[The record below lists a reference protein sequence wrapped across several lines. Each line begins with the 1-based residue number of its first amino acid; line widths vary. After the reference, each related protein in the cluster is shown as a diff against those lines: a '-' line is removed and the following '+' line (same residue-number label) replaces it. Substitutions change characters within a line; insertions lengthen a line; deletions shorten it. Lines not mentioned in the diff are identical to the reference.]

1 MSGFPLYDNL
11 SKDLS
16 AKKDLTVKQK
26 TDLIKNINLIDQD
39 GQELVYA
46 LIYYYYINNESNNE
60 SNNKSN
66 NEFNNESNTPPY
78 KGKSQETPSN
88 LQNITWNLGNF
99 PIKLRVLLHN
109 FLTMHMKKLAEDDKR
124 EESVI

>member
-26 TDLIKNINLIDQD
+26 TDLIKNINNIDQD
-39 GQELVYA
+39 GKELVYA
-46 LIYYYYINNESNNE
+46 LIYYYYINNETINE
-60 SNNKSN
+60 SNI
-66 NEFNNESNTPPY
+66 PPY

-99 PIKLRVLLHN
+99 PIKLRILLHN
-109 FLTMHMKKLAEDDKR
+109 FLTMHMKKLAEDGKR

>member
-46 LIYYYYINNESNNE
+46 LIYYYYINNETISDSNI
-60 SNNKSN
+60 
-66 NEFNNESNTPPY
+66 PPY

-109 FLTMHMKKLAEDDKR
+109 FLTMHMKKLAEDGKR

>member
-46 LIYYYYINNESNNE
+46 LIYTTISTTRPIANLTFLHTKEIPR
-60 SNNKSN
+60 
-66 NEFNNESNTPPY
+66 NTL
-78 KGKSQETPSN
+78 KFTKHHLE
-88 LQNITWNLGNF
+88 
-99 PIKLRVLLHN
+99 LR
-109 FLTMHMKKLAEDDKR
+109 
-124 EESVI
+124 

>member
-46 LIYYYYINNESNNE
+46 LIYYYYINNETINENNI
-60 SNNKSN
+60 
-66 NEFNNESNTPPY
+66 TPY
-78 KGKSQETPSN
+78 KGKTQETPKN

-109 FLTMHMKKLAEDDKR
+109 FLTMHMKKLAEDGKR
-124 EESVI
+124 EEAVI

>member
-46 LIYYYYINNESNNE
+46 LIYYYYINNETISE
-60 SNNKSN
+60 SNI
-66 NEFNNESNTPPY
+66 PPY
-78 KGKSQETPSN
+78 KGKPQETASK

-109 FLTMHMKKLAEDDKR
+109 FLTMHMKKLAEDGKR
-124 EESVI
+124 EESSI

>member
-46 LIYYYYINNESNNE
+46 LIYFYYINNETIDETNIQ
-60 SNNKSN
+60 
-66 NEFNNESNTPPY
+66 PY
-78 KGKSQETPSN
+78 KGKSQETASS

-109 FLTMHMKKLAEDDKR
+109 FLTMHIKKLAEDGKR

>member
-26 TDLIKNINLIDQD
+26 TDLIKNINFIDQD

-46 LIYYYYINNESNNE
+46 LIYYYYINNETTNE
-60 SNNKSN
+60 TT
-66 NEFNNESNTPPY
+66 NETNTPPY
-78 KGKSQETPSN
+78 KGKIEETPKN

-109 FLTMHMKKLAEDDKR
+109 FLTMHMKKLAEDEKR
-124 EESVI
+124 KESAI

>member
-46 LIYYYYINNESNNE
+46 LIYYYYINNETNSE
-60 SNNKSN
+60 SNI
-66 NEFNNESNTPPY
+66 PPY
-78 KGKSQETPSN
+78 KGKSQETLSN

-109 FLTMHMKKLAEDDKR
+109 FLTMHIKKLAEDGKR
-124 EESVI
+124 EESAI

>member
-1 MSGFPLYDNL
+1 MSGFPLYDSL
-11 SKDLS
+11 IKDLS
-16 AKKDLTVKQK
+16 GKKDLTVKQK
-26 TDLIKNINLIDQD
+26 TELIKNLNLIDQD

-46 LIYYYYINNESNNE
+46 LIYYYYINNETNNE
-60 SNNKSN
+60 SNI
-66 NEFNNESNTPPY
+66 TPY
-78 KGKSQETPSN
+78 KGKTQETPSN

-109 FLTMHMKKLAEDDKR
+109 FLTMHIKKLAEDDKR

>member
-46 LIYYYYINNESNNE
+46 LIYYYYINNETNSE
-60 SNNKSN
+60 SNI
-66 NEFNNESNTPPY
+66 PPY
-78 KGKSQETPSN
+78 KGKSQETPLN

-109 FLTMHMKKLAEDDKR
+109 FLTMHIKKLAEDGKR
-124 EESVI
+124 EESAI

>member
-46 LIYYYYINNESNNE
+46 LIYYYYINNETISE
-60 SNNKSN
+60 SNI
-66 NEFNNESNTPPY
+66 PPY
-78 KGKSQETPSN
+78 KGKPQETPSN

-109 FLTMHMKKLAEDDKR
+109 FLTMHMKKLAEDGKR